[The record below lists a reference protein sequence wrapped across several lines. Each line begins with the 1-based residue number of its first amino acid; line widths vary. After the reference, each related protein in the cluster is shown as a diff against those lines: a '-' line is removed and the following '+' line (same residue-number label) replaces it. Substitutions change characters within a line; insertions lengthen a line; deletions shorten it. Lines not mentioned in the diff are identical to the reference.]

1 MVGPHFGE
9 DHGGGGAVYHVKG
22 TGLHDFTSPLHDA
35 LLSPPNFLPTKSCL
49 KIPTDHRWL
58 ILPVHSLLPKLRL
71 YPIYLLLCYDQ

>member
-9 DHGGGGAVYHVKG
+9 DHGGGEC
-22 TGLHDFTSPLHDA
+22 TTSKVQGFMILPPLLHDA